1 MELDLLFIA
10 LKQEDWRKISQNSR
24 LKPTSF
30 EYEDGFIRSFTGDK
44 AEKIINHYYDKTDE
58 ILLLVIDPLRIQSPI
73 KRIKE
78 DGFEFVAIKGEIE
91 VDTIIDKIKLKP
103 SEKGNFSIN
112 VKHFD

>member
-1 MELDLLFIA
+1 MDLDLLFIA
-10 LKQEDWRKISQNSR
+10 LKQEDWRKISQDSS

-30 EYEDGFIRSFTGDK
+30 EHEDGFIRSFSGHK
-44 AEKIINHYYDKTDE
+44 AEEIINYYYERSDNV
-58 ILLLVIDPLRIQSPI
+58 LLLVLDPLRIQSPI

-78 DGFEFVAIKGEIE
+78 DGFEFVAIQGEIA

-103 SEKGNFSIN
+103 SQKGTFSIN